1 MFKWMNKEPEEF
13 FDYAP
18 IIINMEKALQSA
30 HKACLRKDYGKVPP
44 VVDELVEQAI
54 LLKRWIK
61 AQR

>member
-18 IIINMEKALQSA
+18 IVINMEKALREIHNS
-30 HKACLRKDYGKVPP
+30 CLRKKYDKVPP
-44 VVDELVEQAI
+44 VVDDLVEQAI